1 MLSGCPID
9 NRGYYD
15 VPIYNEFSNKE
26 IRDKDIITNEY
37 QLNKLINLTVNDNKN
52 SYIVNKNLTIPSPSL
67 YLETDQSMAGYY
79 NENINNMAE
88 IDPYLNIEN
97 FQNEKKPNSH
107 FFILFILLALIF
119 LFFNK

>member
-15 VPIYNEFSNKE
+15 IPIYNEFSNKE

-37 QLNKLINLTVNDNKN
+37 ELNKLINLTVNDNKN
-52 SYIVNKNLTIPSPSL
+52 SYIVNKNPTIPSSSL
-67 YLETDQSMAGYY
+67 YLETDQSMSGYY
-79 NENINNMAE
+79 NENLNNMAK